1 MMKNITL
8 GQYYPVDSWV
18 HRLDPRTKILLTIA
32 LIVAVFMVESAVGYV
47 LILGFV
53 YLTARLSNIPFK
65 MLLRGVKSLR
75 FILILTFLLNLLFN
89 PGTNYIVSWGFLKI
103 SWDGLAQACHYS
115 LRLVFLVMG
124 TSLMTLTT
132 APIALADGIEKL
144 LSPLKKIHFPA
155 HELAMMMSIA
165 LRFIPTLMEEADKIM
180 KAQMARGAD
189 FESGN
194 LLARAKAMVPLLVPL
209 FVSAFRRAGDLAM
222 AMESRCY
229 HGGENRT
236 RLRVLKITKNDWIA
250 AAAVALLI
258 CLVVV
263 EGMVMPAV
271 NEAITGW
278 ILPEAVQEA
287 QATATPDA
295 SALPSA
301 TPAATELPAA
311 SPTPEVTGEPSAILP
326 AKGLIG

>member
-1 MMKNITL
+1 MMKNITM

-18 HRLDPRTKILLTIA
+18 HRLDPRTKILLTVA
-32 LIVAVFMVESAVGYV
+32 MIVAVFVVKTMVGYG
-47 LILGFV
+47 LILGFM
-53 YLTARLSNIPFK
+53 YLVSKLSNIPFK
-65 MLLRGVKSLR
+65 MLVKGIKPLK
-75 FILILTFLLNLLFN
+75 FILILTFILNLFFN
-89 PGTNYIVSWGFLKI
+89 TGATMLVEWGFIKI
-103 SWDGLAQACHYS
+103 SYEGLSTAVHYS
-115 LRLVFLVMG
+115 LRLVFLVLG

-132 APIALADGIEKL
+132 SPIALSDGIEML

-236 RLRVLKITKNDWIA
+236 RLRVLKITKNDWLA
-250 AAAVALLI
+250 AAGVAALILLI
-258 CLVVV
+258 IAESHVTLPLWN
-263 EGMVMPAV
+263 MV
-271 NEAITGW
+271 
-278 ILPEAVQEA
+278 
-287 QATATPDA
+287 
-295 SALPSA
+295 
-301 TPAATELPAA
+301 
-311 SPTPEVTGEPSAILP
+311 
-326 AKGLIG
+326 KGLFA